1 VGGGHCHEQKS
12 ERVPFIEKWRV
23 KRGRIRCYLGEGGRL
38 HGKPGTGNGTGE
50 EGDECRGKEWD
61 DHASIFSIIQEQKR
75 GEGGQERM
83 PRKPRR

>member
-1 VGGGHCHEQKS
+1 MGGGHCHEQKS
-12 ERVPFIEKWRV
+12 ERVPWPV
-23 KRGRIRCYLGEGGRL
+23 KRERISRCYLGEGGRL
-38 HGKPGTGNGTGE
+38 HGKPGTDNGIGE

-75 GEGGQERM
+75 GEGGHERM